1 MLLICVIRKISF
13 LFGKSQSQ
21 PRGFKVLECI
31 SEQIQCDPRFHS
43 ISRELLTKTHT
54 TKKKK
59 KKKEEAEKD
68 HVKLAHNISMI

>member
-43 ISRELLTKTHT
+43 ISRELLTK
-54 TKKKK
+54 KKKK
-59 KKKEEAEKD
+59 KIEVEKD
-68 HVKLAHNISMI
+68 HVKLAQHFHD